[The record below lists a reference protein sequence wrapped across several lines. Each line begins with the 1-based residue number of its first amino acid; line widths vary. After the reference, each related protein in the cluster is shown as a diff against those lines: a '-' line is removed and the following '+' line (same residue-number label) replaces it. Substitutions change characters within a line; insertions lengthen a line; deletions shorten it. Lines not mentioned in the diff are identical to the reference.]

1 MSMINRYKFTKGVY
15 SDYIILILKDGK
27 YYSFG
32 DDKRIL
38 DYIGFNNKLS
48 ILKKKSI
55 NFIVLDDLEILGYAK
70 YEISN
75 LYKYLYLSYIS
86 DILYKIK
93 RIYLYRIK

>member
-1 MSMINRYKFTKGVY
+1 MLLLLIFLIEIKLLKIG
-15 SDYIILILKDGK
+15 YIILILKDGK

-70 YEISN
+70 YEINN
-75 LYKYLYLSYIS
+75 LYKYLCLSYIS

-93 RIYLYRIK
+93 RSLINE